1 MSTDQTTNVERAAT
15 ESVEFET
22 IDRSS
27 FLLKGALA
35 TGALYGAAAI
45 GPMVR
50 AAFAQGGG
58 NGGGGGGG
66 NSGDVE
72 ILNFALTLE
81 LLEAD
86 FYRQAVDMV
95 DLGGDLSSLA
105 EEIGAN
111 EEEHVAALTSTIEDL
126 GGTPAEEPKLTFP
139 LNDQKSFLK
148 LAVTFEDTGVQAY
161 NGAGPALQSKD
172 LLAVAGQ
179 IVQIESRHAA
189 AVRLE
194 DGQQPVLDAFD
205 TTLDMDAVLEAV
217 MPFIQS

>member
-1 MSTDQTTNVERAAT
+1 MSIDQKTNVERAAT
-15 ESVEFET
+15 ESVEFEAM
-22 IDRSS
+22 DRSA

-50 AAFAQGGG
+50 SAFAQS
-58 NGGGGGGG
+58 NGDGGGGGG
-66 NSGDVE
+66 NSGDIE

-86 FYRQAVDMV
+86 FYRQALDQV
-95 DLGGDLSSLA
+95 DLGGELASLA
-105 EEIGAN
+105 EEIGSS
-111 EEEHVAALTSTIEDL
+111 EEEHVDALSSTIQDL
-126 GGTPAEEPKLTFP
+126 GGKPAKEPKFTFP
-139 LNDQKSFLK
+139 LNDEKSFLE

-161 NGAGPALQSKD
+161 NGAGPSLQSKE

-179 IVQIESRHAA
+179 IVQVESRHAA

-194 DGQQPVLDAFD
+194 DGQQPVIDAFD
-205 TTLDMDAVLEAV
+205 TTLSIDEVLEAV
-217 MPFIQS
+217 MPFIKS

>member
-126 GGTPAEEPKLTFP
+126 GGTPAEEPKFTFP